1 MTLKVIY
8 QQCTALSL
16 FPDVSLSFSLF
27 TEKHVNTLG
36 FFSETHARTVEDRGI
51 YIFIYIT
58 YVKNFHLCFSS
69 TLILLFYKI
78 LFHFNIQLS
87 CGFPTIPYLSI
98 FVKCLKT
105 SSGSKNQ
112 CNE

>member
-27 TEKHVNTLG
+27 TEKNVNTLG

-87 CGFPTIPYLSI
+87 RGFPKPCLSI
-98 FVKCLKT
+98 FVKYLKT
-105 SSGSKNQ
+105 STDSKNQ